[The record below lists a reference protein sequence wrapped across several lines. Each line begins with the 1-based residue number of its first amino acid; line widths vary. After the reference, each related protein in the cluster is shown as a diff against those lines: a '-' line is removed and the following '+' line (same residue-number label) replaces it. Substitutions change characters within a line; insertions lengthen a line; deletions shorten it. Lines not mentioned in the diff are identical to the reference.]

1 MGFNEAFL
9 ATAGYASPP
18 DLEGF
23 RRHIEPGWIEQAL
36 EATGTA
42 TVRRRRLPSEQVIW
56 VVLGMCLFRDRPL
69 EDIVSKLDLA
79 LPGVGTVAR
88 SSVSQARERVG
99 SEPLRWLFERS
110 GTKWAHRSAGTY
122 AWRGLRLYGIDGST
136 IRVPDTPENRETF
149 GGQLSHGRMSS
160 YPMARI
166 VVLMALRSHLLAA
179 ASFGRYEGVNEVQYA
194 KPLLESIPESS
205 LTVLDRAYVGAALL
219 MGIEAGVARHWLI
232 RAKSK
237 MKMKVVER
245 LGKGDDIVE
254 MPVSSEARKHDASL
268 PRTWRARCIRYQVGG
283 FPERTLLTSLR
294 DKDRFPAK
302 EIVDL
307 YHERWELELGYDEI
321 KTDLLDRVEAIRSKK
336 PDGVRQEL
344 WGILLSYN
352 LVRLE
357 MEALAH
363 QEKVEPT
370 RISFI
375 ESLRLIRNEW
385 DWLSVTSPGAIPKR
399 LATLRNNVKRYI
411 LPPRRKRTYPRAVKI
426 KVSNYRHNTRPR
438 SQVAATTGERA
449 PLK

>member
-1 MGFNEAFL
+1 MGFNEAFH

-18 DLEGF
+18 DLDGF
-23 RRHIEPGWIEQAL
+23 RRHIDPAWIEQAL

-56 VVLGMCLFRDRPL
+56 VVLGMGLFRDRPM
-69 EDIVSKLDLA
+69 EDVVSKLDLA

-110 GTKWAHRSAGTY
+110 GGTWAHRSANEHT
-122 AWRGLRLYGIDGST
+122 WRGLKLYGMDGST
-136 IRVPDTPENRETF
+136 LRVPDTPENREAF
-149 GGQLSHGRMSS
+149 GGQFTRGKSSS
-160 YPMARI
+160 YPMVRI

-179 ASFGRYEGVNEVQYA
+179 ASFGRYEGVHERRYG
-194 KPLLESIPESS
+194 KGLCPSIPESS
-205 LTVLDRAYVGAALL
+205 LTILDRGYFGASLL
-219 MGIEAGVARHWLI
+219 LGIESSGNRHWLI
-232 RAKSK
+232 RERAKL
-237 MKMKVVER
+237 KMKVIDT
-245 LGKGDDIVE
+245 LGVGDEIVE
-254 MPVSSEARKHDASL
+254 MPVSAQARKQDASL
-268 PRTWRARCIRYQVGG
+268 PRTWRARRIHYQIDG
-283 FPERTLLTSLR
+283 FPKQVLLTSLR
-294 DKDRFPAK
+294 DEVRFPAE
-302 EIVDL
+302 EIVAL

-321 KTDLLDRVEAIRSKK
+321 KTDLLERTEAIRSKK

-344 WGILLSYN
+344 WGVLLAYN

-357 MEALAH
+357 MEALAN
-363 QEKVEPT
+363 QEKIEPT

-399 LATLRNNVKRYI
+399 LAVLRQNVKRYI

-426 KVSNYRHNTRPR
+426 KISQYAHKPR
-438 SQVAATTGERA
+438 R
-449 PLK
+449 